1 MGGSIDHAE
10 RPVCH
15 FFKEKKKGET
25 AIFRSIDYPLDAP
38 LPDKLRG
45 NLSTLLEAFEYLL

>member
-1 MGGSIDHAE
+1 MGGSIDRAE

-15 FFKEKKKGET
+15 FFKEKNKGET
-25 AIFRSIDYPLDAP
+25 AVFRSIEYPLDAP

-45 NLSTLLEAFEYLL
+45 NISTLLEAFE